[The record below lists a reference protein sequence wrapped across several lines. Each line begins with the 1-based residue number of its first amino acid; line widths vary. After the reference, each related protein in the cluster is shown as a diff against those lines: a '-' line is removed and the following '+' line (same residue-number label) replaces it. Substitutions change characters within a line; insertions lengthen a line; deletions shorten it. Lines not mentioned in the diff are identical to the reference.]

1 MMQIKNILFDLGGVL
16 LNINYL
22 NTIEAF
28 KELGVIEFG
37 DVYSQFKQDKTSELF
52 EMGLISNDD
61 FRDHI
66 RTYSSVPLTNS
77 QIDKAWN
84 SMLLDF
90 PPERFEMLSTLKKK
104 FNLFLLSNTNAIH
117 KDVFIKDINAQIY
130 PLNFDD
136 YFVKAYYSHEI
147 KLKKPSID
155 VFKYVIKDQDLNP
168 KETLYID
175 DSFQHIET
183 AKSLSFNCIELKPG
197 LNVEEEIS
205 FFLSRLNK

>member
-1 MMQIKNILFDLGGVL
+1 MQIKNILFDLGGVL

-61 FRDHI
+61 FRNHI
-66 RTYSSVPLTNS
+66 RTYSSIQLTNS

-90 PPERFEMLSTLKKK
+90 PVERFEMLSTLKKK

-117 KDVFIKDINAQIY
+117 KDVFIKDINAQIF
-130 PLNFDD
+130 PLHFDD

-147 KLKKPSID
+147 KLKKPSVE
-155 VFKYVIKDQDLNP
+155 VFKFVIEDQDLKP
-168 KETLYID
+168 EETLYID

-183 AKSLSFNCIELKPG
+183 AKSLRFNCIELKPG
-197 LNVEEEIS
+197 LNVEKEIS

>member
-61 FRDHI
+61 FRNHI
-66 RTYSSVPLTNS
+66 RTYSSIQLTNS

-90 PPERFEMLSTLKKK
+90 PVERFEMLSTLKKK
-104 FNLFLLSNTNAIH
+104 FNFANTVYKISLLKI
-117 KDVFIKDINAQIY
+117 
-130 PLNFDD
+130 
-136 YFVKAYYSHEI
+136 
-147 KLKKPSID
+147 PSG
-155 VFKYVIKDQDLNP
+155 
-168 KETLYID
+168 T
-175 DSFQHIET
+175 
-183 AKSLSFNCIELKPG
+183 
-197 LNVEEEIS
+197 
-205 FFLSRLNK
+205 